1 MVRKA
6 AQKKKNEFP
15 CGVCSKNCVSSC
27 VFCAVCDKWFHSACE
42 KLTPEDLKLFSDIP
56 EDFVCVVCRSD
67 DGKFDFLM
75 GMERIKKVGS
85 FKYLYI
91 LQVNQSFYKK
101 VTKTYTSNVLKST

>member
-56 EDFVCVVCRSD
+56 EDYVCVVCRSD

-75 GMERIKKVGS
+75 GMERIKRVRV
-85 FKYLYI
+85 FQIFIYI
-91 LQVNQSFYKK
+91 
-101 VTKTYTSNVLKST
+101 TS